1 MKRSFF
7 IFKKRRIM
15 IQRIQSVYLL
25 AVTIL
30 MVVCMCSPVGSIIAN
45 TQEIS
50 EFGHLCITFP
60 DGTKDY
66 ASWALFAILLVV
78 AILSFGTIFLFKKRM
93 LQIRL
98 TIFSSVMLIGYYLTL
113 IAMIFMLADDTSFS
127 ASWAICLPFVAIV
140 LNWLAIRGIG
150 ADEALVKAY
159 DRLR

>member
-1 MKRSFF
+1 
-7 IFKKRRIM
+7 M
-15 IQRIQSVYLL
+15 IQRIQSLYLL

-30 MVVCMCSPVGSIIAN
+30 AIICLCNPIGSVIAS
-45 TQEIS
+45 THEIS
-50 EFGHLCITFP
+50 ELSNLCITMP

-66 ASWALFAILLVV
+66 SPWAMFIILLIIAVV
-78 AILSFGTIFLFKKRM
+78 SFVTIFLFKKRM

-98 TIFSSVMLIGYYLTL
+98 TIFNSVLIIGYYLTL
-113 IAMIFMLADDTSFS
+113 VAYIFMLAENTSFTP
-127 ASWAICLPFVAIV
+127 SWTICLPFVALV

>member
-1 MKRSFF
+1 
-7 IFKKRRIM
+7 M

-30 MVVCMCSPVGSIIAN
+30 MIVCMCTPVGNIIAN

-50 EFGHLCITFP
+50 ELGNLCIALP

-66 ASWALFAILLVV
+66 APWALFAILLIV
-78 AILSFGTIFLFKKRM
+78 ALLSFGTIFLFKKRM

-113 IAMIFMLADDTSFS
+113 AAFIFMLADETSFS
-127 ASWAICLPFVAIV
+127 ASWTICLPFVGII

>member
-1 MKRSFF
+1 
-7 IFKKRRIM
+7 M

-25 AVTIL
+25 VVTIL
-30 MVVCMCSPVGSIIAN
+30 MIICMCNPVGSIIASTN
-45 TQEIS
+45 EIS
-50 EFGHLCITFP
+50 EFGNLCITLP

-66 ASWALFAILLVV
+66 APWALFAILMVV
-78 AILSFGTIFLFKKRM
+78 AILSFVTIFLFKKRM

-98 TIFSSVMLIGYYLTL
+98 TIFSSIMLIGYYLVL
-113 IAMIFMLADDTSFS
+113 VALALMLAEGTSFTP
-127 ASWAICLPFVAIV
+127 SWTICLPFVAIV

>member
-1 MKRSFF
+1 
-7 IFKKRRIM
+7 M

-25 AVTIL
+25 VVTIL
-30 MVVCMCSPVGSIIAN
+30 MVICMCSPIGSIITNAN
-45 TQEIS
+45 EIS
-50 EFGHLCITFP
+50 ELGNLCITFP

-66 ASWALFAILLVV
+66 SPWALFVILLVV
-78 AILSFGTIFLFKKRM
+78 AALSFVTIFLFKKRM

-98 TIFSSVMLIGYYLTL
+98 TIFSSVMLIGYYLAL
-113 IAMIFMLADDTSFS
+113 VAYIFMLAEDTTFS
-127 ASWAICLPFVAIV
+127 ASWTICLPFAALI

>member
-1 MKRSFF
+1 
-7 IFKKRRIM
+7 M

-25 AVTIL
+25 VVTIL
-30 MVVCMCSPVGSIIAN
+30 MVICMCSPVGSIIASTN
-45 TQEIS
+45 EIS
-50 EFGHLCITFP
+50 EFGNLCITLP

-66 ASWALFAILLVV
+66 APWALFAILLVV
-78 AILSFGTIFLFKKRM
+78 AALSFGTIFLFKKRM

-98 TIFSSVMLIGYYLTL
+98 TIFSCVMLIGYYLAL
-113 IAMIFMLADDTSFS
+113 VAYIFMLAEETTFS
-127 ASWAICLPFVAIV
+127 ASWTICLPFVGII

>member
-1 MKRSFF
+1 
-7 IFKKRRIM
+7 M

-25 AVTIL
+25 VVTIL
-30 MVVCMCSPVGSIIAN
+30 MIVCMCSPVGSIIAN
-45 TQEIS
+45 TNEIS
-50 EFGHLCITFP
+50 EFGNLCITMP

-66 ASWALFAILLVV
+66 APWALFAILFVV
-78 AILSFGTIFLFKKRM
+78 AILSFVTIFLFKKRM

-98 TIFSSVMLIGYYLTL
+98 TIFSSVVLIGYYLAL
-113 IAMIFMLADDTSFS
+113 VAYIFILAENTNFTP
-127 ASWAICLPFVAIV
+127 SWTICLPFIALI

>member
-1 MKRSFF
+1 
-7 IFKKRRIM
+7 M
-15 IQRIQSVYLL
+15 IQRIQSIYLL

-30 MVVCMCSPVGSIIAN
+30 TIICMCSPIGSIIASTN
-45 TQEIS
+45 EIS
-50 EFGHLCITFP
+50 ELSNLCITLP

-66 ASWALFAILLVV
+66 VTWALFTILLVV
-78 AILSFGTIFLFKKRM
+78 AVLSFGTIFLFKKRM

-98 TIFSSVMLIGYYLTL
+98 TIFSSVMLIGYYMAL
-113 IAMIFMLADDTSFS
+113 IAYIFMLAEDTTFS
-127 ASWAICLPFVAIV
+127 ASWSICLPLVGII

>member
-1 MKRSFF
+1 
-7 IFKKRRIM
+7 M

-25 AVTIL
+25 VVTIL
-30 MVVCMCSPVGSIIAN
+30 MIICMCNPVGSIIAN
-45 TQEIS
+45 TNEIS
-50 EFGHLCITFP
+50 EFGNLCITLP

-66 ASWALFAILLVV
+66 APWALFAILMVV
-78 AILSFGTIFLFKKRM
+78 AILSFVTIFLFKKRM

-98 TIFSSVMLIGYYLTL
+98 TIFSSIMLIGYYLAL
-113 IAMIFMLADDTSFS
+113 VALALMLAEGTSFTP
-127 ASWAICLPFVAIV
+127 SWTICLPFVAIV

>member
-1 MKRSFF
+1 
-7 IFKKRRIM
+7 M

-25 AVTIL
+25 VVTIL
-30 MVVCMCSPVGSIIAN
+30 MIICMCSPVGSIISN

-50 EFGHLCITFP
+50 EFGNLCITLP

-66 ASWALFAILLVV
+66 ATWALFTILLV
-78 AILSFGTIFLFKKRM
+78 ASILSFGTIFLFKKRM

-98 TIFSSVMLIGYYLTL
+98 TIFNSILLIGYYLTL
-113 IAMIFMLADDTSFS
+113 IAYIFMLAEDTTFS
-127 ASWAICLPFVAIV
+127 ASWTICLPFVAII

>member
-1 MKRSFF
+1 
-7 IFKKRRIM
+7 M

-25 AVTIL
+25 VVTIL
-30 MVVCMCSPVGSIIAN
+30 MVICMCSSVGSIITN
-45 TQEIS
+45 TNEIS
-50 EFGHLCITFP
+50 EFGNLCITFP

-66 ASWALFAILLVV
+66 APWALFAILLVV
-78 AILSFGTIFLFKKRM
+78 AVLSFVTIFLFKKRM

-98 TIFSSVMLIGYYLTL
+98 TIFSSVVLIGYYMALV
-113 IAMIFMLADDTSFS
+113 AYIFMLAEDTTFS
-127 ASWAICLPFVAIV
+127 ASWTVCLPFVALI

>member
-1 MKRSFF
+1 
-7 IFKKRRIM
+7 M
-15 IQRIQSVYLL
+15 IQRIQTVYLL

-30 MVVCMCSPVGSIIAN
+30 MIICMCSPVGSIIAG

-50 EFGHLCITFP
+50 EFGNLFITLP
-60 DGTKDY
+60 DGTKDF
-66 ASWALFAILLVV
+66 APWALFVILLVV

-98 TIFSSVMLIGYYLTL
+98 TIFSSVVLIGYYMALV
-113 IAMIFMLADDTSFS
+113 AYIFMLAEEASFS
-127 ASWAICLPFVAIV
+127 PSWTICLPFVCLI

>member
-1 MKRSFF
+1 
-7 IFKKRRIM
+7 M

-25 AVTIL
+25 VVSIL
-30 MVVCMCSPVGSIIAN
+30 MVICMCNPVGSIIASTN
-45 TQEIS
+45 EIS
-50 EFGHLCITFP
+50 EFGNLFITLP

-66 ASWALFAILLVV
+66 APWALFVILLVV
-78 AILSFGTIFLFKKRM
+78 AVFAFVTIFLFKKRM

-98 TIFSSVMLIGYYLTL
+98 TIFSSVVLIGYYLVMAAL
-113 IAMIFMLADDTSFS
+113 IFMTAEETSFTP
-127 ASWAICLPFVAIV
+127 SWTICLPFVGII

>member
-1 MKRSFF
+1 
-7 IFKKRRIM
+7 M

-25 AVTIL
+25 VVSIL
-30 MVVCMCSPVGSIIAN
+30 MVICMCNPIGSIIASTN
-45 TQEIS
+45 EIS
-50 EFGHLCITFP
+50 EFGNLAITLP

-66 ASWALFAILLVV
+66 APWALFVILLIV
-78 AILSFGTIFLFKKRM
+78 AILAFVTIFLFKKRM

-98 TIFSSVMLIGYYLTL
+98 TIFSSVVLIGYYLAL
-113 IAMIFMLADDTSFS
+113 AALIFMTAEDTSFTP
-127 ASWAICLPFVAIV
+127 SWTICLPFIGIV

>member
-1 MKRSFF
+1 
-7 IFKKRRIM
+7 M

-25 AVTIL
+25 VVTIL
-30 MVVCMCSPVGSIIAN
+30 MVVCMCSPVGSIIAS

-50 EFGHLCITFP
+50 EFGNLCITLP

-66 ASWALFAILLVV
+66 APWALFVILLVV
-78 AILSFGTIFLFKKRM
+78 ALLSFGTIFLFKKRM

-98 TIFSSVMLIGYYLTL
+98 TIFSSVVLIGYYMALV
-113 IAMIFMLADDTSFS
+113 AYIFMLADEASFS
-127 ASWAICLPFVAIV
+127 PSWTICLPFVALI

>member
-1 MKRSFF
+1 
-7 IFKKRRIM
+7 M

-25 AVTIL
+25 VVSIL
-30 MVVCMCSPVGSIIAN
+30 MVICMCNPVGSIIASTN
-45 TQEIS
+45 EIS
-50 EFGHLCITFP
+50 EFGKLFITLP

-66 ASWALFAILLVV
+66 APWALFVILLVV
-78 AILSFGTIFLFKKRM
+78 AVLAFVTIFLFKKRM

-98 TIFSSVMLIGYYLTL
+98 TIFSSVVLIGYYLVMAAL
-113 IAMIFMLADDTSFS
+113 IFMTAEETSFTP
-127 ASWAICLPFVAIV
+127 SWTICLPFVGII

>member
-1 MKRSFF
+1 
-7 IFKKRRIM
+7 M

-25 AVTIL
+25 VVTIL
-30 MVVCMCSPVGSIIAN
+30 MVVCMCSPVGSIIAR

-50 EFGHLCITFP
+50 EFGNLCITLP

-66 ASWALFAILLVV
+66 APWALFVILLVV
-78 AILSFGTIFLFKKRM
+78 ALLSFGTIFLFKKRM

-98 TIFSSVMLIGYYLTL
+98 TIFSSVVLVGYYLAL
-113 IAMIFMLADDTSFS
+113 VAYIFMLAENTSFTP
-127 ASWAICLPFVAIV
+127 SWTICLPFASII

>member
-1 MKRSFF
+1 
-7 IFKKRRIM
+7 M
-15 IQRIQSVYLL
+15 IQRIQSIYLL

-30 MVVCMCSPVGSIIAN
+30 MTVGLCNPVGNIIAS

-50 EFGHLCITFP
+50 KFGNLCITFP

-66 ASWALFAILLVV
+66 ASWALFAILLIV
-78 AILSFGTIFLFKKRM
+78 ALLSFGTIFLFKKRM

-98 TIFSSVMLIGYYLTL
+98 TIFSSVMLIGYYLAL
-113 IAMIFMLADDTSFS
+113 AAYIFMLAEGTSFS
-127 ASWAICLPFVAIV
+127 PSWSICLPLICII

>member
-1 MKRSFF
+1 
-7 IFKKRRIM
+7 M

-25 AVTIL
+25 VVTIL
-30 MVVCMCSPVGSIIAN
+30 MVICMCSPIGSIITNAN
-45 TQEIS
+45 EIS
-50 EFGHLCITFP
+50 ELGNLCITFP

-66 ASWALFAILLVV
+66 YPWALFVILLVV
-78 AILSFGTIFLFKKRM
+78 AALSFVTIFLFKKRM

-98 TIFSSVMLIGYYLTL
+98 TIFSSVVLIGYYLAL
-113 IAMIFMLADDTSFS
+113 VAYLFMLAEDTTFS
-127 ASWAICLPFVAIV
+127 ASWTICLPFAALI

>member
-1 MKRSFF
+1 
-7 IFKKRRIM
+7 M

-25 AVTIL
+25 VVTIL
-30 MVVCMCSPVGSIIAN
+30 MVICMCSPIGSIITNAN
-45 TQEIS
+45 EIS
-50 EFGHLCITFP
+50 ELGNLCITFP

-66 ASWALFAILLVV
+66 SPWALFVILLVV
-78 AILSFGTIFLFKKRM
+78 EWALDLQESTIFLFKKRM

-98 TIFSSVMLIGYYLTL
+98 TIFSSVVLIGYYLAL
-113 IAMIFMLADDTSFS
+113 VAYLFMLAEDTTFS
-127 ASWAICLPFVAIV
+127 ASWTICLPFAALI